1 MDTAC
6 GCAGALWLLDPVV
19 IVALFVVGAV
29 LAVFLLFVLIA
40 LAYGMTLSGG
50 AAVRGAVRHVRQ
62 QDQAEDHDEDHDEDE
77 AEDDPDDPPPLSM
90 FTWYEKT
97 ADTPRRPRAGRPG

>member
-29 LAVFLLFVLIA
+29 LAVFLLLVLIA

-50 AAVRGAVRHVRQ
+50 TAVRGAVRHVRQ
-62 QDQAEDHDEDHDEDE
+62 QGEADE
-77 AEDDPDDPPPLSM
+77 AHDEDDPDEPPPLPM
-90 FTWYEKT
+90 FTWYEET
-97 ADTPRRPRAGRPG
+97 ADTSRRPRFGRSS

>member
-1 MDTAC
+1 VDTAC

-29 LAVFLLFVLIA
+29 LGVFLLFLLIA

-62 QDQAEDHDEDHDEDE
+62 RDE
-77 AEDDPDDPPPLSM
+77 AEDGAGEADDEDDPDEPPPLPM

-97 ADTPRRPRAGRPG
+97 ADTSRRPRV